1 MAGRISRRKLA
12 AYVTD
17 QLIEGVAAK
26 KIMGELAAFL
36 VENRRT
42 NEVSLL
48 VRDIELDLADRGIVI
63 ADITT
68 AYPVSDVLKDSIKQ
82 LVGGKTL
89 QVREVLDKTVLGGVR
104 IDIPGKRF
112 DGTIRRKLTA
122 LKAKQV

>member
-12 AYVTD
+12 IHAAL
-17 QLIEGVAAK
+17 QLKEGISSK
-26 KIMGELAAFL
+26 KVLNELAAFL
-36 VENRRT
+36 IESRRT
-42 NEVSLL
+42 KEIDLI
-48 VRDIELDLADRGIVI
+48 VRDIEQELADRGIVV

-68 AYPVSDVLKDSIKQ
+68 ARPLSDALKNDIKQ

-89 QVREVLDKTVLGGVR
+89 QIRETVDETVLGGVR
-104 IDIPGKRF
+104 IDTPGKRF

>member
-1 MAGRISRRKLA
+1 MPGRISRRKLA
-12 AYVTD
+12 THTAEK
-17 QLIEGVAAK
+17 LIKGDGK
-26 KIMGELAAFL
+26 KALGELAAFL

-42 NEVSLL
+42 DEAELL
-48 VRDIELDLADRGIVI
+48 IRDIEQELADHGLVV

-68 AYPVSDVLKDSIKQ
+68 ARPLSDSLKNDIKN

-89 QVREVLDKTVLGGVR
+89 QVREIIDESVLGGVR
-104 IDIPGKRF
+104 VDIPGKRF